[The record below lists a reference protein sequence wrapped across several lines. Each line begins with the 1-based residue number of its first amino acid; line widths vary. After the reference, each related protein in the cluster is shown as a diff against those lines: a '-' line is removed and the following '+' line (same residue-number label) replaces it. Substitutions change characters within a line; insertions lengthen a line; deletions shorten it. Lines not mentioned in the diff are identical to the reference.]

1 MAQLLSKTRQEPKN
15 PTEDEMFL
23 VAIYGTLYPSQY
35 SDFTAITFVPEARV
49 AHIIPLSMQLRPL

>member
-1 MAQLLSKTRQEPKN
+1 MAQLLSETRQEPKN
-15 PTEDEMFL
+15 PTDEMFL

-35 SDFTAITFVPEARV
+35 SDFTAITFIPEARV